1 MLAEGNI
8 SFFWGEGK
16 KSAIKENILWF
27 KKPSKY
33 DKITGGFNLQNK
45 RG

>member
-1 MLAEGNI
+1 MGKN
-8 SFFWGEGK
+8 GK
-16 KSAIKENILWF
+16 KCSFKLDIYAAIKENILWF

-33 DKITGGFNLQNK
+33 DKITSGFNLQNK